1 MEPEGLSAGWPEGRP
16 EFPYDGL
23 DAGVPADGLFT
34 AFPEGRDELL
44 PADGLDD
51 WPDGLTADCPD
62 GRDDEPDETAGDL
75 RFEVLLEDL
84 CTEVEREGPEEV
96 RDAPFLVCAN
106 A

>member
-1 MEPEGLSAGWPEGRP
+1 L
-16 EFPYDGL
+16 
-23 DAGVPADGLFT
+23 PA
-34 AFPEGRDELL
+34 AFPEGRFETEPEGFDVDE
-44 PADGLDD
+44 
-51 WPDGLTADCPD
+51 PD

>member
-44 PADGLDD
+44 PTEGRE
-51 WPDGLTADCPD
+51 DCPD
-62 GRDDEPDETAGDL
+62 GRDAELDETAGDL
-75 RFEVLLEDL
+75 WLELFDDDL
-84 CTEVEREGPEEV
+84 CTDSEREEPEEV
-96 RDAPFLVCAN
+96 RDAPFLDCAN
-106 A
+106 TSD

>member
-1 MEPEGLSAGWPEGRP
+1 MPAAFPEGGFETEPEG
-16 EFPYDGL
+16 FD
-23 DAGVPADGLFT
+23 ADG
-34 AFPEGRDELL
+34 PDGRDELL
-44 PADGLDD
+44 PADGLELC
-51 WPDGLTADCPD
+51 PDGLTADCPD

>member
-1 MEPEGLSAGWPEGRP
+1 MPAGFPEGRFETEPEGFDAEGP
-16 EFPYDGL
+16 D
-23 DAGVPADGLFT
+23 
-34 AFPEGRDELL
+34 GRDELL